1 MLKKD
6 DLAKLKS
13 EANNLDIDELAELDA
28 DKLKTVPVD
37 LSKLSDVVKNDVV
50 KKDVYNAKIRNIE
63 NKIPDITDLTTYATF
78 DAKINKIKIKIPS
91 ITNLANASL
100 NARINEVKN
109 EIPSITDLATTTA
122 FTSVENKIPNVGD
135 LVKKA
140 DDDAE
145 ITDIKNKHSP
155 YLIIIISWIKYL
167 MQR

>member
-1 MLKKD
+1 MQLHRNLLKKD
-6 DLAKLKS
+6 DLANIKS
-13 EANNLDIDELAELDA
+13 EFDNLDIDELAKLDA
-28 DKLKTVPVD
+28 RKLKPVPVD

-63 NKIPDITDLTTYATF
+63 DKIPDITDLATYATF

-100 NARINEVKN
+100 NARINDVKN

-140 DDDAE
+140 DDNAE
-145 ITDIKNKHSP
+145 ITDIKNKCSP
-155 YLIIIISWIKYL
+155 YLIIIIS
-167 MQR
+167 